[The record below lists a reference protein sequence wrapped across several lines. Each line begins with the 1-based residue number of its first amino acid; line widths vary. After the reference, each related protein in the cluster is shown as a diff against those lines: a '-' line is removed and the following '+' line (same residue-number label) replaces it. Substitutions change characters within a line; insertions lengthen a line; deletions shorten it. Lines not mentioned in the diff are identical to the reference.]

1 MKHGARLALTLVVTW
16 FILDRV
22 GFNVQ
27 ELQAMEIGSMRPHAL
42 GFAASVTLLLMMYFV
57 SAAIWGRIVVDLGG
71 PSIPMARAVRLF
83 MIANL
88 GRYIPGKVWQIAG
101 LAALAKGQ
109 GVSAVTATG
118 AAVLGQGLAVAAAGS
133 IGLGAL
139 LTGSEALRQAGMVGG
154 VLVAVGIGLMA
165 IPSVFERGV
174 ALWFRLAR
182 TDPPESLGSAHGI
195 RWFIFYLMNW
205 MGYALSFW
213 LLVTSFGMPV
223 PLIPTTSAF
232 AAAYVLGYLMIFAP
246 AGLGVR
252 EGFLVAFLTPH
263 VGIVNAGAISV
274 IHRIWITGVEVVPA
288 GVFWLMHLRE
298 TPVDKSQGVAPN
310 E

>member
-22 GFNVQ
+22 GLNVQ
-27 ELQAMEIGSMRPHAL
+27 ELQSMELGSMRPHPL
-42 GFAASVTLLLMMYFV
+42 GLAASVLLLLLMYFV
-57 SAAIWGRIVVDLGG
+57 SAAIWGRIVVELGG
-71 PSIPMARAVRLF
+71 PSLPTFRAVRLF

-109 GVSAVTATG
+109 GVPAATATG
-118 AAVLGQGLAVAAAGS
+118 AAVLGQGLAVVAASS

-139 LTGSEALRQAGMVGG
+139 LTGSDAQRQAGMVLG
-154 VLVAVGIGLMA
+154 VLIAIGVGLMA
-165 IPSVFERGV
+165 VPAVFQRGA

-182 TDPPESLGSAHGI
+182 TDPPESLGSAHGL
-195 RWFIFYLMNW
+195 RWLLLYLVNW

-213 LLVTSFGMPV
+213 LLVTSFGMSV
-223 PLIPTTSAF
+223 PLIPTASAF

-263 VGIVNAGAISV
+263 IGVANAGAISL
-274 IHRIWITGVEVVPA
+274 IQRIWITGVEVVPA
-288 GVFWLMHLRE
+288 AAFWLMHLRDN
-298 TPVDKSQGVAPN
+298 PAASGSGDAHN